1 MSSSHDYDH
10 DEPFRFHSSGAG
22 FGPRYE
28 PAPPRSERSYDYGSA
43 NPHFAAP
50 TGASSRATWNGPSI
64 SREKL
69 AARKRSV
76 LESIQAEADA
86 AVAELERK
94 QGFSRIERQRRRR
107 SARPE
112 GFDAKYMER
121 EEAEEKEDEIEELCD
136 ILLEEYGV
144 QVEPL
149 PPGARAPIYGPTVR
163 AAWPVTEEGVGHERE
178 RRSRMGRAS
187 EPVLESSED
196 EASKQDDEELVHR
209 MSRGPSDR
217 LKTQTSFRRTY
228 HEYERPSIRVRRRH
242 GGPDDDDSYEAPS
255 RPRPKPRGPGP
266 GPTFEAETVFPMGEN
281 EERERKRDWERDWG
295 KEREEREREMMR
307 DREKMKEREIRVESE
322 MRRDDLEREMAK
334 RQKAENEEEWEDMHE
349 RIYFTSRRPP
359 YPPAPPRSYYVH
371 RPHSEYEHRRAQS
384 YGGPPPATSSS
395 YDEGHRSRGEPR
407 MPRRSEYL
415 SSDSRSRPGPPPPA
429 NPDAYMHGG
438 LHEDDAPAPGPI
450 EVESEDDFVMKRS
463 RERGNY
469 RGSYK

>member
-196 EASKQDDEELVHR
+196 EASKQDSGAVVLGCR
-209 MSRGPSDR
+209 
-217 LKTQTSFRRTY
+217 Q
-228 HEYERPSIRVRRRH
+228 SILST
-242 GGPDDDDSYEAPS
+242 D
-255 RPRPKPRGPGP
+255 
-266 GPTFEAETVFPMGEN
+266 
-281 EERERKRDWERDWG
+281 
-295 KEREEREREMMR
+295 
-307 DREKMKEREIRVESE
+307 
-322 MRRDDLEREMAK
+322 
-334 RQKAENEEEWEDMHE
+334 
-349 RIYFTSRRPP
+349 
-359 YPPAPPRSYYVH
+359 
-371 RPHSEYEHRRAQS
+371 HSQ
-384 YGGPPPATSSS
+384 
-395 YDEGHRSRGEPR
+395 
-407 MPRRSEYL
+407 
-415 SSDSRSRPGPPPPA
+415 
-429 NPDAYMHGG
+429 
-438 LHEDDAPAPGPI
+438 
-450 EVESEDDFVMKRS
+450 
-463 RERGNY
+463 
-469 RGSYK
+469 